1 MSKYFCPLFLDNG
14 LYPGQVQIH
23 LHLFLTASH
32 HPHYPLYNIKVKPY
46 VGLAYVGQF
55 GEEMDF
61 HTDDYRIVI

>member
-23 LHLFLTASH
+23 LFLTASLH
-32 HPHYPLYNIKVKPY
+32 LTHPLHNVEVKPY
-46 VGLAYVGQF
+46 VRQF

>member
-1 MSKYFCPLFLDNG
+1 NIFARYSWITGFIQVGYKFIFIFFL
-14 LYPGQVQIH
+14 QHRSI
-23 LHLFLTASH
+23 S
-32 HPHYPLYNIKVKPY
+32 HYPLHNVEVKPY

>member
-1 MSKYFCPLFLDNG
+1 MSKYFCPLFLGNG

-23 LHLFLTASH
+23 LFLTASLH
-32 HPHYPLYNIKVKPY
+32 LIHPLHNVEVKP
-46 VGLAYVGQF
+46 YVGQF